1 MLKTCFVALLA
12 IAMSVGVAQAR
23 YVHGYHHV
31 HGYYHVIP
39 ACAAG
44 RPTAY
49 VCNCSSGKPAVLCH
63 PGEWCRPS
71 HIMGVEGPE
80 CRF

>member
-1 MLKTCFVALLA
+1 MLKTCSVALLA
-12 IAMSVGVAQAR
+12 IATIAMSIGVAQASYMHR
-23 YVHGYHHV
+23 LHM
-31 HGYYHVIP
+31 IP

-49 VCNCSSGKPAVLCH
+49 VCNCSSGKPPVLCH
-63 PGEWCRPS
+63 PGQWCRPS

-80 CRF
+80 CR

>member
-1 MLKTCFVALLA
+1 MKTCFVALLA
-12 IAMSVGVAQAR
+12 IAMSIGVAEAR
-23 YVHGYHHV
+23 YAHHGYLH
-31 HGYYHVIP
+31 HGYLHVIP